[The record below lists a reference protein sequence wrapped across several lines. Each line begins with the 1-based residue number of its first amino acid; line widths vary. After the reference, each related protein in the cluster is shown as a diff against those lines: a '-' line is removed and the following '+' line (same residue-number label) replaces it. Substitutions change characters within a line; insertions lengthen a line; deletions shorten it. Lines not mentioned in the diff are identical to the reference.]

1 MRKRSVAMQL
11 LVMLINSNIIADMLY
26 YLSKQAAG
34 EKALADV
41 VASLEP
47 LLAALESKEGT
58 GTVQERIKLDE
69 VSNQLTCDITLH

>member
-1 MRKRSVAMQL
+1 
-11 LVMLINSNIIADMLY
+11 MLY

-41 VASLEP
+41 VASLVP
-47 LLAALESKEGT
+47 LQAALESKEGT

-69 VSNQLTCDITLH
+69 VLQLTTCHNTIPRYYSAQYINSNSTATSSF

>member
-1 MRKRSVAMQL
+1 MQ
-11 LVMLINSNIIADMLY
+11 
-26 YLSKQAAG
+26 SKQAAG

-41 VASLEP
+41 IASLEP

-69 VSNQLTCDITLH
+69 VSKLY